1 MPPPLQ
7 RRVLITG
14 GAGFIGTHL
23 RKRLT
28 DEGSTSVFLYDNLLP
43 QVHGETKPVLAAHE
57 TLCVGGIEDADRF
70 NEFFDEAQPDTIF
83 HLASET
89 GTGQSMD
96 EPRRYCDV
104 NVTGTAILMEAMRR
118 NPQPRHIVLSSSR
131 SIYGEGAYKLSDGR
145 IVTAP
150 TRSIEAM
157 TTGDF
162 RIKSINGLEA
172 EPIPTPETIEPAP
185 VSVYASSKL
194 VQEHLVQ
201 QLAPLAGA
209 THSILRFQNVYGP
222 GQSLSNPYTGV
233 LSIFIDILQR
243 GGGLNIFEDGDIVR
257 DFVYVGDVVD
267 AMLLA
272 ARKPTSSGP
281 FNIGTGR
288 TASILD
294 VAHILV
300 QQLGLPSDK
309 IRISGDFR
317 PGDVRYAVADIAKAQ
332 TVLGW
337 QPATTLEE
345 GLTRLVQWAGEQK
358 K

>member
-1 MPPPLQ
+1 MATAQ
-7 RRVLITG
+7 KKRVLITG

-23 RKRLT
+23 RKRLA
-28 DEGSTSVFLYDNLLP
+28 DEGSHSVFIYDNLLP
-43 QVHGETKPVLAAHE
+43 QVHGYLKPTLDLHE
-57 TLCVGGIEDADRF
+57 TLCVGGIENADRF
-70 NEFFDEAQPDTIF
+70 NEFFDEAQPEMIF

-118 NPQPRHIVLSSSR
+118 NPGPRHVVLASSR
-131 SIYGEGAYKLSDGR
+131 SIYGEGAYRLSNGH

-150 TRSIEAM
+150 TRSPEAM
-157 TTGDF
+157 ASGRFQIETID
-162 RIKSINGLEA
+162 GLPA

-201 QLAPLAGA
+201 QLAPLSGA

-257 DFVYVGDVVD
+257 DFVYVEDVVD
-267 AMLLA
+267 GMLRA
-272 ARKPTSSGP
+272 SRHPDASGP
-281 FNIGTGR
+281 FNIGTSR
-288 TASILD
+288 TASILE

-300 QQLGLPSDK
+300 QQLGIPSEK

-332 TVLGW
+332 AELGW
-337 QPATTLEE
+337 QPETSLEA
-345 GLTRLVQWAGEQK
+345 GLQRLVQWANDQK
-358 K
+358 Q

>member
-1 MPPPLQ
+1 MPSPPQ
-7 RRVLITG
+7 KRVLITG

-23 RKRLT
+23 RKRLA
-28 DEGSTSVFLYDNLLP
+28 DEGSNAVFLYDSLLP
-43 QVHGETKPVLAAHE
+43 QVHGDAKPVLAAHE
-57 TLCVGGIEDADRF
+57 TLCVGGIEDANRF

-104 NVTGTAILMEAMRR
+104 NITGTAILMEAMRR
-118 NPQPRHIVLSSSR
+118 NPQPRHIVLTSSR
-131 SIYGEGAYKLSDGR
+131 SIYGEGAYRLSDGR

-150 TRSIEAM
+150 TRSNDAM
-157 TTGDF
+157 TSGHYQ
-162 RIKSINGLEA
+162 IKTIDGLLA

-201 QLAPLAGA
+201 QLAPLSGA
-209 THSILRFQNVYGP
+209 SHSIVRFQNVYGP

-257 DFVYVGDVVD
+257 DFVYVEDVVD
-267 AMLLA
+267 AMLRA
-272 ARKPTSSGP
+272 AQYPDASGP

-332 TVLGW
+332 KMLGW
-337 QPATTLEE
+337 QPTTTLED
-345 GLTRLVQWAGEQK
+345 GLARLVHWAGKQK
-358 K
+358 